1 MQLTTDGHKMY
12 FIPVVQ
18 AFGGFVDYAQLVKIY
33 GTDPDSEKRYSL
45 ARILGIETNVM
56 WGAPERKDI
65 STSFVERQN
74 LNMRMNMR
82 RFTRLTNAFSKNL
95 DNHCHMAIFHM
106 HHNFVRIHQSLR
118 VTPAM
123 EAGITTRLWSLY
135 DVVRLAGAAQ
145 SIAA

>member
-1 MQLTTDGHKMY
+1 MY

-82 RFTRLTNAFSKNL
+82 QIGRA
-95 DNHCHMAIFHM
+95 H
-106 HHNFVRIHQSLR
+106 V
-118 VTPAM
+118 
-123 EAGITTRLWSLY
+123 
-135 DVVRLAGAAQ
+135 
-145 SIAA
+145 